1 MFELL
6 LPRRGRSAAALAG
19 MGTLVF
25 ALGAWHNQGAE
36 LQAQNPVVPASTA
49 PASDYSQRVV
59 AYIHGNI
66 PVTREEL
73 GEFLIARQGASKVEL
88 LVNRRIIEHACQKAG
103 ITVTPEEIEATI
115 EDDVKQL
122 SIDRALF
129 LTQML
134 KT

>member
-88 LVNRRIIEHACQKAG
+88 LVNRRLRQQPYMKVAF
-103 ITVTPEEIEATI
+103 PAT
-115 EDDVKQL
+115 
-122 SIDRALF
+122 
-129 LTQML
+129 
-134 KT
+134 